1 MQQTDILIIGAG
13 VVGLAIAAEL
23 AARKKE
29 AEVVV
34 LERRE
39 RFGLEISSR
48 NSEVIHAGIY
58 YPKNSLKARLCV
70 EGNALLYSFCE
81 QWGVPYR
88 RLGKLIVAR
97 SDDEIRSLE
106 ELLERGRANGIAGL
120 ELLDQRAVAALEPHV
135 RARAALHSPSTGVV
149 DSYRLMARLE
159 YLALQRGVMMAYRH
173 EVTGV
178 EPADG
183 GYRVRYSNPD
193 GSADTICCAWL
204 INSAGLD
211 AGRIAAWT
219 GINLEEAGYAIY
231 LCKGEYC
238 TVSQSKAALVN
249 RLIYPP
255 PLEELQCLGV
265 HITKTLDGRLRL
277 GPDATYVQQIDY
289 SVSPDLAVRFFQ
301 EAKAFLPF
309 LEPGDLEPESAGIRP
324 KLQGPGDPFRDFIVK
339 HETERGLPGLI
350 NLLGIESPGLTCCLS
365 LARMVASLPG

>member
-1 MQQTDILIIGAG
+1 M
-13 VVGLAIAAEL
+13 AAPTVSP
-23 AARKKE
+23 AWNCWTS
-29 AEVVV
+29 
-34 LERRE
+34 
-39 RFGLEISSR
+39 G
-48 NSEVIHAGIY
+48 
-58 YPKNSLKARLCV
+58 
-70 EGNALLYSFCE
+70 
-81 QWGVPYR
+81 
-88 RLGKLIVAR
+88 
-97 SDDEIRSLE
+97 
-106 ELLERGRANGIAGL
+106 
-120 ELLDQRAVAALEPHV
+120 VAALEPRHA
-135 RARAALHSPSTGVV
+135 RARSIAPRV

-265 HITKTLDGRLRL
+265 H
-277 GPDATYVQQIDY
+277 
-289 SVSPDLAVRFFQ
+289 
-301 EAKAFLPF
+301 
-309 LEPGDLEPESAGIRP
+309 
-324 KLQGPGDPFRDFIVK
+324 
-339 HETERGLPGLI
+339 
-350 NLLGIESPGLTCCLS
+350 
-365 LARMVASLPG
+365 